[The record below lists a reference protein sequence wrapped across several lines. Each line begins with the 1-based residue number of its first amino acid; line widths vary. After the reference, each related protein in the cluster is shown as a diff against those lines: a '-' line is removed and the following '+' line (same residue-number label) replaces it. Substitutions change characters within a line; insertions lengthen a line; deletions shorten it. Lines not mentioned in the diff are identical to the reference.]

1 VILVNSTSLFSFH
14 FNKKGR
20 KRAAVSP
27 VIATT
32 ILLGITVTVGL
43 ALWSFANSG
52 VGSATQQY
60 ADIVTDYGNFASDRF
75 VIANIDFNNPD
86 TGDVAF
92 WIYNSGK
99 FPTTINNV
107 VLTCRDCSAAFD
119 PDPDLALT
127 LTQYAPYDLG
137 NRLTMDTKT
146 LKKFS
151 FDSGTNIEAL
161 KTYELTVVSET
172 GASQSYVKRSD

>member
-1 VILVNSTSLFSFH
+1 MKPSLPSFSLLF
-14 FNKKGR
+14 GR
-20 KRAAVSP
+20 KRRGRSGVSP

-32 ILLGITVTVGL
+32 ILLGITVTLGL
-43 ALWSFANSG
+43 ALWSFANAG
-52 VGSATQQY
+52 VGTATQQY
-60 ADIVTDYGNFASDRF
+60 AETVTDYGNFASDRF
-75 VIANIDFNNPD
+75 VIANIDFDNPS

-92 WIYNSGK
+92 WIYNSGR

-119 PDPDLALT
+119 PDPTALT
-127 LTQYAPYDLG
+127 QVAPLYDASNPLA
-137 NRLTMDTKT
+137 MDKKT

-151 FDSGTNIEAL
+151 FDSQTNIEAL
-161 KTYELTVVSET
+161 KTYDLTVVSET

>member
-1 VILVNSTSLFSFH
+1 LKPPLPSFSLLF
-14 FNKKGR
+14 GR
-20 KRAAVSP
+20 KRRGRSGVSP

-32 ILLGITVTVGL
+32 ILLGITVTLGL
-43 ALWSFANSG
+43 ALWSFANAG
-52 VGSATQQY
+52 VGTATQQY
-60 ADIVTDYGNFASDRF
+60 AETVTDYGNFASDRF
-75 VIANIDFNNPD
+75 VIANIDFDNPS

-119 PDPDLALT
+119 PDPTIISDT
-127 LTQYAPYDLG
+127 LTQVPPVYDDDNPLV
-137 NRLTMDTKT
+137 MDTKT
-146 LKKFS
+146 LKKFY
-151 FDSGTNIEAL
+151 FDTATNIEAQM
-161 KTYELTVVSET
+161 TYDLTVVSET